1 MKRHLSLLM
10 ILCWGILLHAQT
22 ESELSSPNGEIK
34 VTLNITDK
42 IYYSIAYDGD
52 VLLKD
57 NSLQLALKDEV
68 LGQNPRLRRRKYVS
82 VDEQLTP
89 VMPLKF
95 STVTNQ
101 YNQLTLTFKNYSVEF
116 RAYDDG
122 VAYRFVTSR
131 KGEVEVLGEEF
142 AVNFPDDYLL
152 HLQQPGGFKTSYE
165 EPYTHV
171 SSNEWKPSDKM
182 SVLPVLIDTRK
193 QYKILISESDL
204 TDYPCMFLKGTGDN
218 GIVST
223 FPKAPLAFGEDGDRS
238 LKITQEADYIAKTSG
253 ARNYPWRYFVLTK
266 DDRQLLENTMTY
278 KLAGKN
284 QLQDVSW
291 IKPGQVSWE
300 WWNDA
305 SPYGPDVNFVSGYNL
320 ETYKYYIDF
329 ASKFGIPYIIMD
341 EGWAKSTRDPYT
353 PNPKVDLHELI
364 RYGKEKNVGIVL
376 WLTWLTVENNFD
388 LFKTFNEW
396 GIKGVKI
403 DFMDRSDQWMV
414 NYYERVAK
422 EAAKHHLFVDFHG
435 SFKPAGLEYKYP
447 NILSYEG
454 VRGMEQMGGCY
465 PDNSIYLPFMRNAVG
480 PMDYTPG
487 AMISMQPNVYRA
499 ERPNSASIG
508 TRAYQLALFVIFES
522 GLQMLADNPTLYYRN
537 EDCTRFI
544 TSVPVTWDE
553 TVALEAKAGEYAI
566 IAKRKGDKWF
576 IGGMTNNGQTEREF
590 AVKLDFLKKD
600 RAYQMTSFEDGINA
614 GRQAMDYR
622 CKSSQYKRQNKLFHF
637 HKTFCSEFDIINTK
651 QNVHFNKVVSP
662 IYQFCLSLHQF
673 SIGAKAPFINKR
685 D

>member
-1 MKRHLSLLM
+1 MRRYFLLVVCLCLASLLR
-10 ILCWGILLHAQT
+10 AQNKL
-22 ESELSSPNGEIK
+22 ELISPNGELK
-34 VTLNITDK
+34 VSLNLSDK
-42 IYYSIAYDGD
+42 IYYSIDYNGD

-57 NSLQLALKDEV
+57 NSLQLTLRNQV
-68 LGQNPRLRRRKYVS
+68 LGQNPKLRRQKRTS

-89 VMPLKF
+89 IVPLKYAK
-95 STVTNQ
+95 VNNR
-101 YNQLTLTFKNYSVEF
+101 YNQLLLTFKDYSVEF
-116 RAYDDG
+116 RAFDDG
-122 VAYRFVTSR
+122 VAYRFITSQ
-131 KGEVEVLGEEF
+131 KGDVEVMNEEF
-142 AVNFPDDYLL
+142 AINFPSDYLL
-152 HLQQPGGFKTSYE
+152 HLQQPGGFHTAYE

-171 SSNEWKPSDKM
+171 QSNAWKPEERIA
-182 SVLPVLIDTRK
+182 VLPVLVDTQK
-193 QYKILISESDL
+193 DYKILISESDL
-204 TDYPCMFLKGTGDN
+204 ADYPCMFFKGTGTN
-218 GIVST
+218 GAISV
-223 FPKAPLAFGEDGDRS
+223 FPKAPLAFAENSDRS
-238 LKITQEADYIAKTSG
+238 VKITQEADYIAKTKG
-253 ARNYPWRYFVLTK
+253 TRNYPWRYFVISK
-266 DDRQLLENTMTY
+266 NDKQLIENTMTY
-278 KLAGKN
+278 KLAEKN

-305 SPYGPDVNFVSGYNL
+305 SPYGPDVNFVSDYNL
-320 ETYKYYIDF
+320 DTYKYYIDF

-396 GIKGVKI
+396 GVKGLKI

-414 NYYERVAK
+414 NFYERVAR

-447 NILSYEG
+447 NVLSYEG

-465 PDNSIYLPFMRNAVG
+465 PDNSLYLPFMRNAVG

-487 AMISMQPNVYRA
+487 AMISMQPNVYRS
-499 ERPNSASIG
+499 ERPNAASIG
-508 TRAYQLALFVIFES
+508 TRAYQLALFVVFES

-544 TSVPVTWDE
+544 TQVPVTWDE
-553 TVALEAKAGEYAI
+553 TVALEAKAGEYVI
-566 IAKRKGDKWF
+566 VAKRKGDKWF
-576 IGGMTNNGQTEREF
+576 IGGMTNNGEKEREF
-590 AVKLDFLKKD
+590 TIKLDFLNKD
-600 RAYQMTSFEDGINA
+600 RSYQMISFEDGINA

-622 CKSSQYKRQNKLFHF
+622 CKSSQ
-637 HKTFCSEFDIINTK
+637 
-651 QNVHFNKVVSP
+651 V
-662 IYQFCLSLHQF
+662 
-673 SIGAKAPFINKR
+673 KAGEQLAIKMVRNGGFAAVIE
-685 D
+685 

>member
-171 SSNEWKPSDKM
+171 FSNEWKPSDKM

-329 ASKFGIPYIIMD
+329 ASKFGIPYIIMG
-341 EGWAKSTRDPYT
+341 EGWAKSTRDRYT

-622 CKSSQYKRQNKLFHF
+622 CKSSQVKNGDVLTVKMVRNGGFAAVI
-637 HKTFCSEFDIINTK
+637 E
-651 QNVHFNKVVSP
+651 
-662 IYQFCLSLHQF
+662 
-673 SIGAKAPFINKR
+673 
-685 D
+685 

>member
-1 MKRHLSLLM
+1 MRRYFLLVVCLCLASLLR
-10 ILCWGILLHAQT
+10 AQNKL
-22 ESELSSPNGEIK
+22 ELISPNGELK
-34 VTLNITDK
+34 VSLNLSDK
-42 IYYSIAYDGD
+42 IYYSIDYNGD

-57 NSLQLALKDEV
+57 NTLQLTLRNQV
-68 LGQNPRLRRRKYVS
+68 LGQNPKLRRQKRMS

-89 VMPLKF
+89 IVPLKYAK
-95 STVTNQ
+95 VNNR
-101 YNQLTLTFKNYSVEF
+101 YNQLLLTFKDYSVEF
-116 RAYDDG
+116 RAFDDG
-122 VAYRFVTSR
+122 VAYRFITSQ
-131 KGEVEVLGEEF
+131 KGDVEVMNEEF
-142 AVNFPDDYLL
+142 AINFPSDYLL
-152 HLQQPGGFKTSYE
+152 HLQQPGGFHTAYE

-171 SSNEWKPSDKM
+171 QSNAWKPEERIA
-182 SVLPVLIDTRK
+182 VLPVLIDTQK
-193 QYKILISESDL
+193 DYKILISESDL
-204 TDYPCMFLKGTGDN
+204 ADYPCMFLKGTGTS
-218 GIVST
+218 GAISV
-223 FPKAPLAFGEDGDRS
+223 FPKAPLAFAENSDRS
-238 LKITQEADYIAKTSG
+238 MKITQEADYIAKTKG
-253 ARNYPWRYFVLTK
+253 TRNYPWRYFVISK
-266 DDRQLLENTMTY
+266 NDKQLIENTMTY
-278 KLAGKN
+278 KLAEKN

-320 ETYKYYIDF
+320 DTYKYYIDF

-396 GIKGVKI
+396 GVKGLKI

-414 NYYERVAK
+414 NFYERVAR

-447 NILSYEG
+447 NVLSYEG

-465 PDNSIYLPFMRNAVG
+465 PDNSLYLPFMRNAIG

-487 AMISMQPNVYRA
+487 AMISMQPNVYRS
-499 ERPNSASIG
+499 ERPNAASIG
-508 TRAYQLALFVIFES
+508 TRAYQLALFVVFES

-544 TSVPVTWDE
+544 TQVPVTWDE
-553 TVALEAKAGEYAI
+553 TVALEAKAGEYVI
-566 IAKRKGDKWF
+566 VAKRKGDKWF
-576 IGGMTNNGQTEREF
+576 IGGMTNNGEKERKF
-590 AVKLDFLKKD
+590 TIKLDFLNKD
-600 RAYQMTSFEDGINA
+600 RSYQMTSFEDGINA

-622 CKSSQYKRQNKLFHF
+622 CKSAQ
-637 HKTFCSEFDIINTK
+637 
-651 QNVHFNKVVSP
+651 V
-662 IYQFCLSLHQF
+662 
-673 SIGAKAPFINKR
+673 KAGEQLTIKMVRNGGFAAVIE
-685 D
+685 

>member
-1 MKRHLSLLM
+1 MRKYLLLSM
-10 ILCWGILLHAQT
+10 FLCLVSLLHAQNKF
-22 ESELSSPNGEIK
+22 ELVSPNGEIK
-34 VTLNITDK
+34 VSFNLSDK
-42 IYYSIAYDGD
+42 IYYNIDYNGE

-57 NSLQLALKDEV
+57 NFLQLILKNQV
-68 LGQNPRLRRRKYVS
+68 LGQNPKLRRQKRTS
-82 VDEQLTP
+82 IDEQLTP
-89 VMPLKF
+89 VVPLKY
-95 STVTNQ
+95 SKVNNR
-101 YNQLTLTFKNYSVEF
+101 YNQLLLTFKDYSVEF
-116 RAYDDG
+116 RAFDDG
-122 VAYRFVTSR
+122 IAYRFITSQ
-131 KGEVEVLGEEF
+131 KGDVEVMGEEF
-142 AVNFPDDYLL
+142 AINFPSDYLL
-152 HLQQPGGFKTSYE
+152 HLQQPGGFKTSCE
-165 EPYTHV
+165 EPYTHIQ
-171 SSNEWKPSDKM
+171 SNTWKPEDKM
-182 SVLPVLIDTRK
+182 AILPALIDTK
-193 QYKILISESDL
+193 KDYKILISESDL
-204 TDYPCMFLKGTGDN
+204 TDYPCMFLKGTGAN

-223 FPKAPLAFGEDGDRS
+223 FPKTPLAFAEDGDRS
-238 LKITQEADYIAKTSG
+238 LKITEEADYIAKTKG
-253 ARNYPWRYFVLTK
+253 TRNYPWRYFVISK
-266 DDRQLLENTMTY
+266 NDKQLIENTMTY
-278 KLAGKN
+278 RLAEKN

-396 GIKGVKI
+396 GVKGLKI

-414 NYYERVAK
+414 NYYERVAR
-422 EAAKHHLFVDFHG
+422 EAAKHNLFVDFHG

-447 NILSYEG
+447 NVLSYEG
-454 VRGMEQMGGCY
+454 VRGMENMGGCY
-465 PDNSIYLPFMRNAVG
+465 PDNSLYLPFMRNAVG

-487 AMISMQPNVYRA
+487 AMISMQPNVYRS

-508 TRAYQLALFVIFES
+508 TRAYQLALFVVFES

-544 TSVPVTWDE
+544 TQVPVTWDE
-553 TVALEAKAGEYAI
+553 TVALEAKAGEYVI
-566 IAKRKGDKWF
+566 VAKRKGDKWF
-576 IGGMTNNGQTEREF
+576 IGGMTNNGEKEREF
-590 AVKLDFLKKD
+590 TIKLDFLNKD
-600 RAYQMTSFEDGINA
+600 RSYQMTSFEDGINA

-622 CKSSQYKRQNKLFHF
+622 CKSSQVKAGEQLTVKMVRNGGFAA
-637 HKTFCSEFDIINTK
+637 IIE
-651 QNVHFNKVVSP
+651 
-662 IYQFCLSLHQF
+662 
-673 SIGAKAPFINKR
+673 
-685 D
+685 

>member
-171 SSNEWKPSDKM
+171 FSNEWKPSDKM

-622 CKSSQYKRQNKLFHF
+622 CKSSQVKN
-637 HKTFCSEFDIINTK
+637 
-651 QNVHFNKVVSP
+651 
-662 IYQFCLSLHQF
+662 
-673 SIGAKAPFINKR
+673 
-685 D
+685 

>member
-171 SSNEWKPSDKM
+171 FSNEWKPSDKM

-553 TVALEAKAGEYAI
+553 TVALEAKAGQYAI

-622 CKSSQYKRQNKLFHF
+622 CKSSQVKNGDVLTVKMVRNGGFAAVI
-637 HKTFCSEFDIINTK
+637 E
-651 QNVHFNKVVSP
+651 
-662 IYQFCLSLHQF
+662 
-673 SIGAKAPFINKR
+673 
-685 D
+685 